1 MTDTRAAATESAMTG
16 PRAAVTGPRAAV
28 TGPRLDRV
36 RAELTAAGLAALVV
50 ADRSNVA
57 WLTGFSGSA
66 GSVVVTASTLTLVT
80 DGRYTLQAG
89 TQAPGAELVI
99 DRRSAPAVAGVLA
112 AALGGSAALDGAA
125 GGRAGRRIGVET
137 HVLTVDDHAALGE
150 AVSSVLPGAELVGAG
165 HRLETLRRVKDGAE
179 LELLTRACAITV
191 SAWEDLV
198 GGAAGPLAGRTER
211 AVVRALEDLLVQ
223 HGADGT
229 AFATIVASGENSA
242 GPHHGATA
250 RPLTAGD
257 LVVVDFGARVDGYNA
272 DMTRTLFVGGP
283 GAEQPAP
290 WQRELHALVG
300 RANAAGRAAAV
311 PGAGTAAVDAAARDL
326 IASAGHG
333 GEFTHGLGHGIG
345 RDVHEEPL
353 LQATATG
360 NLSRGEVVTV
370 EPGVYLAGR
379 GGVRIEDTVLVRDGD
394 QGPEVLTASGRDLLV
409 VT

>member
-1 MTDTRAAATESAMTG
+1 MTETRAAETDTCS
-16 PRAAVTGPRAAV
+16 PVTGPRV
-28 TGPRLDRV
+28 DRV

-57 WLTGFSGSA
+57 WLTGFTGSS

-89 TQAPGAELVI
+89 SQAPGVELVV

-112 AALGGSAALDGAA
+112 AALDEAEGC
-125 GGRAGRRIGVET
+125 RAGRRIGVET
-137 HVLTVDDHAALGE
+137 HVLTVDDHATLSDAIG
-150 AVSSVLPGAELVGAG
+150 SVLRGAELVGAG
-165 HRLETLRRVKDGAE
+165 HRLEILRRVKDDTE
-179 LELLTRACAITV
+179 LDLLRRACAITV
-191 SAWEDLV
+191 RAWEDLV
-198 GGAAGPLAGRTER
+198 GGDAGPLAGRTER
-211 AVVRALEDLLVQ
+211 AVVRALEELLVE

-229 AFATIVASGENSA
+229 AFDTIVASGPNSA
-242 GPHHGATA
+242 GPHHDATA
-250 RPLTAGD
+250 RPLTPGD
-257 LVVVDFGARVDGYNA
+257 LVVVDVGARLGGYNA

-290 WQRELHALVG
+290 WQREIHALVA

-311 PGAGTAAVDAAARDL
+311 PGAGEAAVDAAARDL

-333 GEFTHGLGHGIG
+333 GDFTHGLGHGIG

-360 NLSRGEVVTV
+360 SLARGEVVTV